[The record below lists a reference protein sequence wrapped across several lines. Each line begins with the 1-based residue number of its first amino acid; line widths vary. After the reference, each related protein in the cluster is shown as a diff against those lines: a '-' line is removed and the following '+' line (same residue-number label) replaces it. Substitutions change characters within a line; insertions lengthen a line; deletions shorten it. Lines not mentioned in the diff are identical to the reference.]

1 MNENQFQEREDAVE
15 IDLAEL
21 LFELLDRKWEIL
33 MMMIFTGLLAYF
45 ISSCIMTPK
54 YTSVTSLY
62 VLAQQDNDAITT
74 ADLTVG
80 TQLTND
86 YAVLVK
92 SRPVLD
98 QVITD
103 LDLEMSAGELGKLI
117 SVENQS
123 NTRIIK
129 ISVSYEDPLLARE
142 IADSVR
148 KAVGEQIVSVMN
160 IDAVNTVEEASLP
173 VTPSEPRVRRNTLIG
188 IAIGLLLSAAFFVIR
203 SIMDDTVKT
212 SEDVDKALG
221 LPLLGSIPDSKSAD
235 IIKSTKK

>member
-1 MNENQFQEREDAVE
+1 MDDKLILEKDDTTE

-21 LFELLDRKWEIL
+21 IFELWINKWQIL
-33 MMMIFTGLLAYF
+33 MAMIFTGILAYF
-45 ISSCIMTPK
+45 VSSCLMTPK

-62 VLAQQDNDAITT
+62 VLAQQDNEALTT
-74 ADLTVG
+74 ADLSVG

-103 LDLEMSAGELGKLI
+103 LDLTMSPDQLEKLI
-117 SVENQS
+117 SVENKS

-129 ISVSYEDPLLARE
+129 ISVTYEDPLQARL
-142 IADSVR
+142 IADRLRV
-148 KAVGEQIVSVMN
+148 AVGEQIVSVMN

-173 VTPSEPRVRRNTLIG
+173 KKPSSPRVFRNTLIG
-188 IAIGLLLSAAFFVIR
+188 IIAGMVLAAAFFVIR
-203 SIMDDTVKT
+203 SVMDDTVKT
-212 SEDVDKALG
+212 SEDVEKALG
-221 LPLLGSIPDSKSAD
+221 LPLLGSIPDSKSND
-235 IIKSTKK
+235 IAKSKK

>member
-1 MNENQFQEREDAVE
+1 MDDKLILEKDDTTE

-21 LFELLDRKWEIL
+21 IFELWINKWQIL
-33 MMMIFTGLLAYF
+33 MAMIFTGILAYF
-45 ISSCIMTPK
+45 VSSCLMTPK

-62 VLAQQDNDAITT
+62 VLAQQDNDALTT
-74 ADLTVG
+74 ADLSVG

-103 LDLEMSAGELGKLI
+103 LDLTMSPDQLEKLI
-117 SVENQS
+117 SVENKS

-129 ISVSYEDPLLARE
+129 ISVTYEDPLQARL
-142 IADSVR
+142 IADRLRV
-148 KAVGEQIVSVMN
+148 AVGEQIVSVMN

-173 VTPSEPRVRRNTLIG
+173 KKPSSPRVLRNTLIG
-188 IAIGLLLSAAFFVIR
+188 IIAGMVLAAAFFVIR
-203 SIMDDTVKT
+203 SVMDDTVKT
-212 SEDVDKALG
+212 SEDVEKALG
-221 LPLLGSIPDSKSAD
+221 LPLLGSIPDSKSND
-235 IIKSTKK
+235 IAKSKK

>member
-1 MNENQFQEREDAVE
+1 MDDKLILEKDDTTE

-21 LFELLDRKWEIL
+21 IFELWINKWQIL
-33 MMMIFTGLLAYF
+33 MAMIFTGILAYF
-45 ISSCIMTPK
+45 VSSCLMTPK

-62 VLAQQDNDAITT
+62 VLAQQDNEALTT
-74 ADLTVG
+74 ADLSVG

-103 LDLEMSAGELGKLI
+103 LDLTMSPDQLEKLI
-117 SVENQS
+117 SVENKS

-129 ISVSYEDPLLARE
+129 ISVTYEDPLQARL
-142 IADSVR
+142 IADRLRV
-148 KAVGEQIVSVMN
+148 AVGEQIVSVMN

-173 VTPSEPRVRRNTLIG
+173 KKPSSPRVLRNTLIG
-188 IAIGLLLSAAFFVIR
+188 IIAGMILAAAFFVIR
-203 SIMDDTVKT
+203 SVMDDTVKT
-212 SEDVDKALG
+212 SEDVEKALG
-221 LPLLGSIPDSKSAD
+221 LPLLGSIPDSKSND
-235 IIKSTKK
+235 IAKSKK

>member
-1 MNENQFQEREDAVE
+1 MDDKLILEKDDTTE

-21 LFELLDRKWEIL
+21 IFELWINKWQIL
-33 MMMIFTGLLAYF
+33 MAMIFTGILAYF
-45 ISSCIMTPK
+45 VSSCLMTPK

-62 VLAQQDNDAITT
+62 VLAQQDNEALTT
-74 ADLTVG
+74 ADLSVG

-103 LDLEMSAGELGKLI
+103 LDLTMSPDQLEKLI
-117 SVENQS
+117 SVENKS

-129 ISVSYEDPLLARE
+129 ISVTYEDPLQARL
-142 IADSVR
+142 IADRLRV
-148 KAVGEQIVSVMN
+148 AVGEQIVSVMN

-173 VTPSEPRVRRNTLIG
+173 KKPSSPRVLRNTLIG
-188 IAIGLLLSAAFFVIR
+188 IIAGMVLAAAFFVIR
-203 SIMDDTVKT
+203 SVMDDTVKT
-212 SEDVDKALG
+212 SEDVEKALG
-221 LPLLGSIPDSKSAD
+221 LPLLGSIPDSKSND
-235 IIKSTKK
+235 IAKSKK

>member
-1 MNENQFQEREDAVE
+1 MEENLLLENDDTTE
-15 IDLAEL
+15 IDLGEL
-21 LFELLDRKWEIL
+21 LFELWINKWEIL
-33 MMMIFTGLLAYF
+33 MMMIFGGALAFF
-45 ISSCIMTPK
+45 ISSCILTPE

-62 VLAQQDNDAITT
+62 VLAQQDNESITT

-98 QVITD
+98 QVIH
-103 LDLEMSAGELGKLI
+103 DLELDMTAEQLEKLI
-117 SVENQS
+117 SVENKS

-129 ISVSYEDPLLARE
+129 ISVSYEDPLQARL
-142 IADSVR
+142 IADSLR
-148 KAVGEQIVSVMN
+148 IAVGQQIVSVMN

-173 VTPSEPRVRRNTLIG
+173 LEPSSPRVLRNTLIG
-188 IAIGLLLSAAFFVIR
+188 VLAGMVLAAAFFVIR
-203 SIMDDTVKT
+203 NVVDDTVKT
-212 SEDVDKALG
+212 SEDVEKALG

-235 IIKSTKK
+235 IIRKK

>member
-1 MNENQFQEREDAVE
+1 MDDKLILEKDDTTE

-21 LFELLDRKWEIL
+21 IFELWINKWQIL
-33 MMMIFTGLLAYF
+33 MAMIFTGILAYF
-45 ISSCIMTPK
+45 VSSCLMTPK

-62 VLAQQDNDAITT
+62 VLAQQDNEALTT
-74 ADLTVG
+74 ADLSVG

-103 LDLEMSAGELGKLI
+103 LDLTMSPDQLEKLI
-117 SVENQS
+117 SVENKS

-129 ISVSYEDPLLARE
+129 ISVTYEDPLQARL
-142 IADSVR
+142 IADRLRV
-148 KAVGEQIVSVMN
+148 AVGEQIVSVMN

-173 VTPSEPRVRRNTLIG
+173 KKPSSPRVLRNTLIG
-188 IAIGLLLSAAFFVIR
+188 IIAGMVLAAAFFVMR
-203 SIMDDTVKT
+203 SVMDDTVKT
-212 SEDVDKALG
+212 SEDVEKALG
-221 LPLLGSIPDSKSAD
+221 LPLLGSIPDSKSND
-235 IIKSTKK
+235 IAKSKK

>member
-1 MNENQFQEREDAVE
+1 MDDKLILEKDDTTE

-21 LFELLDRKWEIL
+21 IFELWINKWQIL
-33 MMMIFTGLLAYF
+33 MAMIFTGILAYF
-45 ISSCIMTPK
+45 VSSCLMTPK

-62 VLAQQDNDAITT
+62 VLAQQDNEALTT
-74 ADLTVG
+74 ADLSVG

-103 LDLEMSAGELGKLI
+103 LDLTMSPDQLEKLI
-117 SVENQS
+117 SVENKS

-129 ISVSYEDPLLARE
+129 ISVTYEDPLQARL
-142 IADSVR
+142 IADRLRV
-148 KAVGEQIVSVMN
+148 AVGEQIVSVMN

-173 VTPSEPRVRRNTLIG
+173 KKPSSPRVLRNTLIG
-188 IAIGLLLSAAFFVIR
+188 IIAGMVLAAAFFVIR
-203 SIMDDTVKT
+203 SVMDDTVKT
-212 SEDVDKALG
+212 SEDVEKALG
-221 LPLLGSIPDSKSAD
+221 LPLLGSIPDSKSSD
-235 IIKSTKK
+235 IAKSKK